1 VGVVDV
7 ELVTMICTH
16 NTHTPLSLSLSLSLY
31 IYIYI
36 YIYIYDGRYFWR
48 ANNGLES
55 SPNVISCGPN
65 IGWLDF
71 TKSKK
76 GRNQGKR
83 LAFKRASSCHLY
95 KLELGG
101 VGT

>member
-1 VGVVDV
+1 
-7 ELVTMICTH
+7 MICTH
-16 NTHTPLSLSLSLSLY
+16 NTHTPLSLSLS
-31 IYIYI
+31 IYI

-83 LAFKRASSCHLY
+83 LAFKRASSCQLY